1 MNTSELKNK
10 IQGYLD
16 KADEQ
21 VLSLV
26 SDVFE
31 NYYSKQTVA
40 FHPDGTPMSKEE
52 YKAALDLAEAQIKD
66 GDYIPVEQM

>member
-1 MNTSELKNK
+1 MNNKELKNK
-10 IQGYLD
+10 IQSYLD

-21 VLSLV
+21 VLNMV
-26 SDVFE
+26 NEVFE
-31 NYYSKQTVA
+31 NYYRKQTVA

-52 YKAALDLAEAQIKD
+52 YKADLDLAEAQIKD

>member
-1 MNTSELKNK
+1 MGTSELKNK

-21 VLSLV
+21 VPHMV
-26 SDVFE
+26 NEVFE
-31 NYYSKQTVA
+31 NYYNKKTVA
-40 FHPDGTPMSKEE
+40 FRPDGTPMSKEE
-52 YKAALDLAEAQIKD
+52 YKAALDLAEAQIID